1 MLKKSLIVLAAIISL
16 LIPAISQAKDI
27 PPGRWWRIPYFAD
40 QLKITDQHKTELDH
54 LYDRNRNRLSELKKQ
69 LERERGDLTRLL
81 EGKELNENAAV
92 VQLKKLENT
101 RAVLAATRFSYSLE
115 VRKLLGHDRFQQLK
129 TLYRNWHGEL
139 GN

>member
-40 QLKITDQHKTELDH
+40 QLKITDQQKTELDQ

>member
-40 QLKITDQHKTELDH
+40 QLKITDQQKTELDQ

-81 EGKELNENAAV
+81 EGKELNENAAI